1 MSEKYEPNEG
11 HKQNQLSFLEHLEV
25 LRWILM
31 RIVMVVCALAIVV
44 FIYRDFVM
52 TDIIFAS
59 QSMDFPTYSWF
70 CDFSSM
76 LNSILPDYFDKDAM
90 CFTPIDPY
98 FLPGK
103 MTGKFMTAMLVSL
116 IVGGII
122 AFPYI
127 IWEFWNFLSPALYA
141 NEKKSAKGMV
151 FFSSILFIFGI
162 LFGYYIIN
170 PLSVHFLID
179 FNMGFG
185 KVVEQ
190 YQLSSFMGIVAS
202 TTLAT
207 GVMFELPIL
216 VYFLSKSGLITPSF
230 MRKYRKHSFIITLLI
245 SAIITPPDVF
255 SQILVTVPIVILYE
269 ISIFIS
275 SAVNKKRYN

>member
-1 MSEKYEPNEG
+1 MADDFEPNEG

-31 RIVMVVCALAIVV
+31 RVVVVVSVIAIVV
-44 FIYRDFVM
+44 FVYRDFVM
-52 TDIIFAS
+52 TEIIFAS
-59 QSMDFPTYSWF
+59 QSMDFATYGWF

-76 LNSILPDYFDKDAM
+76 LNSLFPNYIEKDAM
-90 CFTPIDPY
+90 CFSPIDPY

-103 MTGKFMTAMLVSL
+103 MTGEFMTAMLVSL
-116 IVGGII
+116 IGGGII
-122 AFPYI
+122 GSPYI
-127 IWEFWNFLSPALYA
+127 IWEFWRFLSPALYP

-151 FFSSILFIFGI
+151 FFSSLLFILGI

-170 PLSVHFLID
+170 PLSVHFLVD
-179 FNMGFG
+179 FKMGFD
-185 KVVEQ
+185 KIIKQ

-216 VYFLSKSGLITPSF
+216 IYFLSKAGLITPEF
-230 MRKYRKHSFIITLLI
+230 MRKYRKHAFIITLLV

-275 SAVNKKRYN
+275 SAVNKNRLK

>member
-1 MSEKYEPNEG
+1 MSEDYDLNKEHE
-11 HKQNQLSFLEHLEV
+11 HNQLSFLEHLEV

-31 RIVMVVCALAIVV
+31 RIVMVVFVLGIIV

-52 TDIIFAS
+52 TEIIFAS
-59 QSMDFPTYSWF
+59 QRMDFPTYGWF
-70 CDFSSM
+70 CDVSM
-76 LNSILPDYFDKDAM
+76 VLNSFFPDYINKDAM

-103 MTGKFMTAMLVSL
+103 MTGKFATAMLVGL
-116 IVGGII
+116 IGGGII
-122 AFPYI
+122 GFPYI
-127 IWEFWNFLSPALYA
+127 IWEFWRFLSPALYP

-151 FFSSILFIFGI
+151 FFSSLLFILGI
-162 LFGYYIIN
+162 LFGYYVIN

-179 FNMGFG
+179 FNMGFD

-207 GVMFELPIL
+207 GVMFELPIV
-216 VYFLSKSGLITPSF
+216 VYFLSRAGLITPDF
-230 MRKYRKHSFIITLLI
+230 MRKYRKHAFIITLLV

-255 SQILVTVPIVILYE
+255 SQILVTIPIVILYE
-269 ISIFIS
+269 ISIYIS
-275 SAVNKKRYN
+275 KAVNKNKYQ